1 MRPKAIV
8 PNGIGSMAFGGGRGG
23 PGSPTKKRTSDD
35 LGDDVFGDS
44 GRLWRDAYSVAERWN
59 GECVDVV
66 GEYEIAVMDEGTGAS
81 YV

>member
-1 MRPKAIV
+1 M
-8 PNGIGSMAFGGGRGG
+8 PNGIAVGQSPLAGGVGG
-23 PGSPTKKRTSDD
+23 LVPPQKKRKSDD

>member
-8 PNGIGSMAFGGGRGG
+8 PNGVAVGQSPLAG
-23 PGSPTKKRTSDD
+23 GSPTKKRKSDD